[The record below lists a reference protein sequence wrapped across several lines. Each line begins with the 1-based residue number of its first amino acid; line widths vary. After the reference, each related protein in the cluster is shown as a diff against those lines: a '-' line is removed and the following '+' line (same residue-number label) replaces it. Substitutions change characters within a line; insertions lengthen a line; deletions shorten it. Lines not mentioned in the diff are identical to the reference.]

1 MNNPKIKIATL
12 NLCLGLKNK
21 KEEIKRLIHEN
32 KIDILCVQESE
43 IPIDYP
49 VRLLTFSGYN
59 YENESNDV
67 KSRCGIYVSN
77 SVSYVRRHDIE
88 IKNLHIVII
97 DLNDPNKTR
106 IINMYRTFSPQ
117 TNQTQREFFETQIA
131 MLGSVVTN
139 NTILLGDFNLDHR
152 KRFDI
157 NYSHKNYYT
166 ILNPLIQ
173 NNNLSQ
179 IVNFDTWSRVIN
191 NVKHSSVI
199 DHIYVNVPVNTLN
212 LAHHTP
218 TFGDHL
224 LITFLINYKSS
235 TPKQTFKR
243 NWKLYSK
250 EKLKILLSQQ
260 NWDIKNDDVQAYW
273 NNFES
278 TLIEVVDTI
287 CPISESNNLKQS
299 MPKPPC
305 HIKRKI
311 NRRNNLLKKIKNN
324 PLVAPSARNEIKI
337 LNYDIKKYFYQIR
350 GNSIRRNIIPG
361 NSKSLWDAVK
371 IAKDINLD
379 PLPEE
384 MYHNQNKI
392 SQSTLSGAFAQFFSD
407 KVTSIT
413 SNTTI
418 NPEIHNGTRK
428 LNSPNKFFMSSAEI
442 LDVLSNIKVKNSE
455 GFDRIPQRILVDGAD
470 ELISPLSKLFSK
482 IYYQNNIPD
491 QWLIA
496 KIIPIHKKGPKNAI
510 ENYRPIANLCST
522 TKIFERLILKRIQS
536 IELENNTD
544 ITGKQQHGFKKSKS
558 TATLALQI
566 QSLIAR
572 ALDDDNYVLMASL
585 DLSAAF
591 DVVNIDLLMKRLV
604 ILGLPNDVLSLIE
617 IWLRNRLFYV
627 EIDGQVSKFF
637 EINHGTIQGSILG
650 PVLYAIYVSPLFDI
664 TNLSNFADDNYA
676 LTWNANKDSAITSME
691 AKLAKIID
699 WLKDSGLKVN
709 ESKTE
714 ICLFYRK
721 DTPPV
726 EIIVNNS
733 VIKTSNEMNVLGVTF
748 DQKLTWS
755 PHISKQIN
763 KANKALHAIRLI
775 KKYFTQKEILSLIT
789 ANYFS
794 VLYYN
799 SEVWHLPTLKPEI
812 KQHLLSASAN
822 ALKLAQRYPD
832 RMESFINIHTNLNR
846 ATPEKLLLFKHAILL
861 HKLFNTRTPNI
872 EWVDLAFKQ
881 TYSQRQTK
889 FYLIKSNNYKVGNNI
904 LTNRLAILN
913 NKINLEDLNLSLNGF
928 KVKYK
933 EILLQ

>member
-77 SVSYVRRHDIE
+77 YVSYVRRHDIE

-97 DLNDPNKTR
+97 DLNDPIKTR

-117 TNQTQREFFETQIA
+117 TNQTQLEFFETQIA

-157 NYSHKNYYT
+157 NYSHKNYYS
-166 ILNPLIQ
+166 ILNPIIQ

-243 NWKLYSK
+243 NWILYSK

-278 TLIEVVDTI
+278 NLIEVVDTI
-287 CPISESNNLKQS
+287 CPIKESNNLKQS

-311 NRRNNLLKKIKNN
+311 NRRNNLLKKIKHN

-392 SQSTLSGAFAQFFSD
+392 SQSTLSGAFAQFF
-407 KVTSIT
+407 
-413 SNTTI
+413 
-418 NPEIHNGTRK
+418 
-428 LNSPNKFFMSSAEI
+428 
-442 LDVLSNIKVKNSE
+442 
-455 GFDRIPQRILVDGAD
+455 
-470 ELISPLSKLFSK
+470 
-482 IYYQNNIPD
+482 
-491 QWLIA
+491 
-496 KIIPIHKKGPKNAI
+496 
-510 ENYRPIANLCST
+510 
-522 TKIFERLILKRIQS
+522 
-536 IELENNTD
+536 
-544 ITGKQQHGFKKSKS
+544 
-558 TATLALQI
+558 
-566 QSLIAR
+566 
-572 ALDDDNYVLMASL
+572 
-585 DLSAAF
+585 
-591 DVVNIDLLMKRLV
+591 
-604 ILGLPNDVLSLIE
+604 
-617 IWLRNRLFYV
+617 
-627 EIDGQVSKFF
+627 
-637 EINHGTIQGSILG
+637 
-650 PVLYAIYVSPLFDI
+650 
-664 TNLSNFADDNYA
+664 
-676 LTWNANKDSAITSME
+676 
-691 AKLAKIID
+691 
-699 WLKDSGLKVN
+699 
-709 ESKTE
+709 
-714 ICLFYRK
+714 
-721 DTPPV
+721 
-726 EIIVNNS
+726 
-733 VIKTSNEMNVLGVTF
+733 
-748 DQKLTWS
+748 
-755 PHISKQIN
+755 
-763 KANKALHAIRLI
+763 
-775 KKYFTQKEILSLIT
+775 
-789 ANYFS
+789 
-794 VLYYN
+794 
-799 SEVWHLPTLKPEI
+799 
-812 KQHLLSASAN
+812 
-822 ALKLAQRYPD
+822 
-832 RMESFINIHTNLNR
+832 
-846 ATPEKLLLFKHAILL
+846 
-861 HKLFNTRTPNI
+861 
-872 EWVDLAFKQ
+872 
-881 TYSQRQTK
+881 
-889 FYLIKSNNYKVGNNI
+889 
-904 LTNRLAILN
+904 
-913 NKINLEDLNLSLNGF
+913 
-928 KVKYK
+928 
-933 EILLQ
+933 

>member
-1 MNNPKIKIATL
+1 
-12 NLCLGLKNK
+12 
-21 KEEIKRLIHEN
+21 
-32 KIDILCVQESE
+32 
-43 IPIDYP
+43 
-49 VRLLTFSGYN
+49 
-59 YENESNDV
+59 
-67 KSRCGIYVSN
+67 
-77 SVSYVRRHDIE
+77 
-88 IKNLHIVII
+88 
-97 DLNDPNKTR
+97 
-106 IINMYRTFSPQ
+106 
-117 TNQTQREFFETQIA
+117 
-131 MLGSVVTN
+131 
-139 NTILLGDFNLDHR
+139 
-152 KRFDI
+152 
-157 NYSHKNYYT
+157 
-166 ILNPLIQ
+166 
-173 NNNLSQ
+173 
-179 IVNFDTWSRVIN
+179 
-191 NVKHSSVI
+191 
-199 DHIYVNVPVNTLN
+199 
-212 LAHHTP
+212 
-218 TFGDHL
+218 
-224 LITFLINYKSS
+224 
-235 TPKQTFKR
+235 
-243 NWKLYSK
+243 
-250 EKLKILLSQQ
+250 
-260 NWDIKNDDVQAYW
+260 
-273 NNFES
+273 
-278 TLIEVVDTI
+278 
-287 CPISESNNLKQS
+287 
-299 MPKPPC
+299 
-305 HIKRKI
+305 
-311 NRRNNLLKKIKNN
+311 
-324 PLVAPSARNEIKI
+324 
-337 LNYDIKKYFYQIR
+337 
-350 GNSIRRNIIPG
+350 
-361 NSKSLWDAVK
+361 
-371 IAKDINLD
+371 
-379 PLPEE
+379 

-413 SNTTI
+413 SNITI

-617 IWLRNRLFYV
+617 IWLKNRLFYV

-664 TNLSNFADDNYA
+664 TDLSNFADDNYA
-676 LTWNANKDSAITSME
+676 LTWNANKDLAITSME

-846 ATPEKLLLFKHAILL
+846 ATPEKFLLFKHAILL
-861 HKLFNTRTPNI
+861 HKLFNTRTPSI
-872 EWVDLAFKQ
+872 EWVDLTFKQ

-889 FYLIKSNNYKVGNNI
+889 FYLIKSNNYKIGNNI
-904 LTNRLAILN
+904 LTNRMAILN